1 MNFLVFSQLFIP
13 VLVLMLSV
21 GPVFISIANIS
32 MTYGYKKGF
41 FVATATLL
49 GNLIYITIG
58 AFAAKEFISIIPKP
72 VMIFLPLIGAGFLL
86 NLACG
91 FWKKDVSKTKEIEI
105 KKFDFTLLVKMFCLI
120 MSSPVA
126 IVGYSVIFTS
136 IATDMEASLF
146 SALLGG
152 YCGALTGK
160 IIVVSFFATLGKKC
174 SNKILT
180 IINKASASLLCFY
193 AMLLI
198 VKVIKETCTIML

>member
-1 MNFLVFSQLFIP
+1 MNFSIFSQLFVP

-21 GPVFISIANIS
+21 GPVFITVANIS

-58 AFAAKEFISIIPKP
+58 AFAAKGFIAMIPKP
-72 VMIFLPLIGAGFLL
+72 VMIFLPLVGAAFLL
-86 NLACG
+86 NLAYG
-91 FWKKDVSKTKEIEI
+91 FWKKDVSKLRDVKVQ
-105 KKFDFTLLVKMFCLI
+105 KFDFALLVKMFCLI

-126 IVGYSVIFTS
+126 IVGYGVIFTS
-136 IATDMEASLF
+136 IATDIETSMF

-160 IIVVSFFATLGKKC
+160 IIVVMFFGTLGKKC
-174 SNKILT
+174 SNKILK
-180 IINKASASLLCFY
+180 IINRISACLLCFY
-193 AMLLI
+193 AAMLI
-198 VKVIKETCTIML
+198 IKVIKELI